1 MNRDDPRAT
10 EGETDIAIVGM
21 AARLPGAAGLDGYWH
36 LLREGRSAIRRLTDD
51 ELLAAGESPAAIRRK
66 DYVPFAAPLDRF
78 EQFDADFFGL
88 SPKEAAI
95 MDPQHRQFLEVAWEA
110 LEVAGHPPE
119 SVEGPVG
126 VFAGCGMGSYFY
138 FNVCSHPELLRDTG
152 MFLLR
157 HTGNDKDFLST
168 RLSHILDLRGPSLT
182 LQTACSTSLV
192 ATHYA
197 AQALLNGECD
207 MALAGGVTIELPQ
220 GRGYLYKEGE
230 ILSPDGEC
238 HAFDHRAKGTVF
250 GSGAGVVVLRRL
262 ADALA
267 DGDHIWAVIRGSAVN
282 NDGSDKAGY
291 LAPSVGG
298 QAEAVADAQ
307 AIAGITADTVDYVEC
322 HGTGTYLG
330 DPIEVAALTQAFR
343 ETTDA
348 TGYCRIGSVKTNIGH
363 LDTAAGVASL
373 IKASLALHHREIP
386 PSLGFEKPNPAIDF
400 ENSPFRVNDR
410 LTPFESAKGPRRA
423 GVNSLGVGGTNAHV
437 VLEEAPARAASE
449 PSDWPF
455 QLLTVSG
462 HSKAALEANA
472 RRLAEH
478 LRAHPEQDIADVA
491 WTLKEGRRAFEHRRV
506 VVAESHAE
514 AAALLETGDRARV
527 FTHRALRGTPQ
538 PVFMFPGGGAQYVG
552 MARDLYET
560 EPVFADWIDRGLDVL
575 QPKLDYDVRALWLA
589 EGAEAEPAA
598 RRLTTP
604 SVQLPLIMIVEVALA
619 RLFESWGV
627 APAALIGH
635 SMGENAAACVAG
647 VMRFEDCIGLVHLR
661 GRLMDEAERGGMLS
675 VALPADE
682 LRARLGPDLDL
693 AAENAPGL
701 SVASGPQAALD
712 RLQAELAKDGIEAT
726 RIAIDIAAHSRLL
739 DPVLERFRD
748 YLRSIPLSPP
758 QIPVISNRTGTW
770 LTAAEA
776 TDPDYWVAHLRGTVR
791 FGAGMETLAEEPS
804 RLFLEMG
811 PGKALSAL
819 AKAQPGIEA
828 NRVVNALRHPEEA
841 VPDDVHFIGTLGRLW
856 ALGARF
862 DWGQIWGEARRN
874 RVVLPTYAFQHA
886 PYFIERAA
894 PLAAAEE
901 TLPMRVEGVENWGWR
916 LRWKP
921 AYADCT
927 LDVAAGETG
936 PPRTWLIFA
945 DEAGLADRAAAKL
958 RDGGHRVVSVRPG
971 DAFARLGDQDYT
983 LAPEQGREGY
993 ERLLADLLSRGLA
1006 PARIAHFWLVTEGEG
1021 FRPGSS
1027 FFHRVQEQG
1036 FWSLLFLGQVL
1047 AAETLPEPPHIT
1059 VVTSGAAQVRDE
1071 ALPHP
1076 AKATVAGPAR
1086 VIPRELPGVTCATL
1100 DVALP
1105 QPVARK
1111 HRGAREAGMEALTL
1125 GVLEELLAKPSEH
1138 AAALRG
1144 ARRFVQ
1150 EAGREP
1156 LPKAE
1161 ALPVQPGDTVLVTGG
1176 FGGIGL
1182 SVAERL
1188 ARDFG
1193 CRFVLVSRS
1202 GLPPRANWAA
1212 ELMRRAP
1219 ADSVARRIRAVQA
1232 LESAGAEVMVA
1243 EADVTNAEDMR
1254 EVVEA
1259 ATDRFGRIAGVI
1271 HAAGVV
1277 DDAPLMAKTL
1287 SSVED
1292 VLAPKLHGTQV
1303 LDTLFPDGALDWM
1316 VLFSSTSTVTAPAGQ
1331 VDYVAA
1337 NEYLNAYAR
1346 SRRGGRTRVL
1356 ALNWGIWS
1364 EVGMAAEAVAR
1375 RTGDLPEPPVVPL
1388 QAPLLDAA
1396 TFDAGG
1402 HRLLTARWATAN
1414 RWVLDEHR
1422 TRDGRA
1428 LFPGTGYPELAA
1440 EALAAQGEDGPF
1452 EIRDLWFLRPLEV
1465 GDGQPREVRV
1475 RLRRDA
1481 AGYAMEVQA
1490 AAEVDG
1496 RRAWTR
1502 MAEATLALL
1511 PMAPPQPLDIAALEA
1526 RCTRAMAEA
1535 AQGMPGAQEAHL
1547 TFGPR
1552 WRVLTR
1558 TALGD
1563 GEGVAHLRLPAAAAG
1578 DAGYALHPALMDI
1591 ATGWA
1596 MELIA
1601 GYDGRELWVPLTY
1614 GRLRVHAPL
1623 PAAIVSWV
1631 RNAGDNRA
1639 DAATARFDI
1648 TLAAPDGTVC
1658 VEIEGFQ
1665 IRRMEGGLAPSAAPT
1680 AREVEFDDEA
1690 GTEAPLSPAEERL
1703 AHNLS
1708 QGITPADGAEAFLRA
1723 LGSDAPQVIVSS
1735 LPLDALVAQAR
1746 VSDAATGSGARF
1758 DRPALEGDYVAPE
1771 TPTEEVLAQ
1780 FWSELLGVAQVGA
1793 EDSFFDLGGHS
1804 LIAVRLFA
1812 QIRKRF
1818 GVDLPISVLFE
1829 APTIRACAAL
1839 IDAETGGA
1847 GEDAGQTPKPA
1858 TVRRFTHLVP
1868 MHEGEGGPK
1877 TPFFLVAGMF
1887 GNVLNL
1893 RHLAH
1898 LLGTDRP
1905 FYGLQARGLY
1915 GGAEPHRDLSEA
1927 AADMIAEIRQVQPH
1941 GPYLLGGF
1949 SGGGLTA
1956 YDMARQL
1963 TAAGEEVALVV
1974 LLDTPLPGRHDL
1986 SRRDRLLIHWQELQ
2000 RHGLRYPAK
2009 WLAGK
2014 IRYKHA
2020 MRAKAEAGPSAEHA
2034 FHDAEIE
2041 AAFHDA
2047 LSRYRMAP
2055 WDGRVALF
2063 RPALQPRWIVSGGR
2077 PVSEE
2082 RAYLSPD
2089 NGWGAWVPGVEVH
2102 EVPGD
2107 HDSMVLEPNARVL
2120 AQRMRRAIEAAER
2133 EAAGMVTVR
2142 PAPRQ
2147 AAE

>member
-589 EGAEAEPAA
+589 EGAEAELAA

-712 RLQAELAKDGIEAT
+712 RLQAELAAGGIEAT

-936 PPRTWLIFA
+936 APRTWLIFA
-945 DEAGLADRAAAKL
+945 DEAGLADRA
-958 RDGGHRVVSVRPG
+958 
-971 DAFARLGDQDYT
+971 
-983 LAPEQGREGY
+983 
-993 ERLLADLLSRGLA
+993 
-1006 PARIAHFWLVTEGEG
+1006 
-1021 FRPGSS
+1021 
-1027 FFHRVQEQG
+1027 
-1036 FWSLLFLGQVL
+1036 
-1047 AAETLPEPPHIT
+1047 
-1059 VVTSGAAQVRDE
+1059 
-1071 ALPHP
+1071 
-1076 AKATVAGPAR
+1076 
-1086 VIPRELPGVTCATL
+1086 
-1100 DVALP
+1100 
-1105 QPVARK
+1105 
-1111 HRGAREAGMEALTL
+1111 
-1125 GVLEELLAKPSEH
+1125 
-1138 AAALRG
+1138 
-1144 ARRFVQ
+1144 
-1150 EAGREP
+1150 
-1156 LPKAE
+1156 
-1161 ALPVQPGDTVLVTGG
+1161 
-1176 FGGIGL
+1176 
-1182 SVAERL
+1182 
-1188 ARDFG
+1188 
-1193 CRFVLVSRS
+1193 
-1202 GLPPRANWAA
+1202 
-1212 ELMRRAP
+1212 
-1219 ADSVARRIRAVQA
+1219 
-1232 LESAGAEVMVA
+1232 
-1243 EADVTNAEDMR
+1243 
-1254 EVVEA
+1254 
-1259 ATDRFGRIAGVI
+1259 
-1271 HAAGVV
+1271 
-1277 DDAPLMAKTL
+1277 
-1287 SSVED
+1287 
-1292 VLAPKLHGTQV
+1292 
-1303 LDTLFPDGALDWM
+1303 
-1316 VLFSSTSTVTAPAGQ
+1316 
-1331 VDYVAA
+1331 
-1337 NEYLNAYAR
+1337 
-1346 SRRGGRTRVL
+1346 
-1356 ALNWGIWS
+1356 
-1364 EVGMAAEAVAR
+1364 
-1375 RTGDLPEPPVVPL
+1375 
-1388 QAPLLDAA
+1388 
-1396 TFDAGG
+1396 
-1402 HRLLTARWATAN
+1402 
-1414 RWVLDEHR
+1414 
-1422 TRDGRA
+1422 
-1428 LFPGTGYPELAA
+1428 
-1440 EALAAQGEDGPF
+1440 
-1452 EIRDLWFLRPLEV
+1452 
-1465 GDGQPREVRV
+1465 
-1475 RLRRDA
+1475 
-1481 AGYAMEVQA
+1481 
-1490 AAEVDG
+1490 
-1496 RRAWTR
+1496 
-1502 MAEATLALL
+1502 
-1511 PMAPPQPLDIAALEA
+1511 
-1526 RCTRAMAEA
+1526 
-1535 AQGMPGAQEAHL
+1535 
-1547 TFGPR
+1547 
-1552 WRVLTR
+1552 
-1558 TALGD
+1558 
-1563 GEGVAHLRLPAAAAG
+1563 
-1578 DAGYALHPALMDI
+1578 
-1591 ATGWA
+1591 
-1596 MELIA
+1596 
-1601 GYDGRELWVPLTY
+1601 
-1614 GRLRVHAPL
+1614 
-1623 PAAIVSWV
+1623 
-1631 RNAGDNRA
+1631 
-1639 DAATARFDI
+1639 
-1648 TLAAPDGTVC
+1648 
-1658 VEIEGFQ
+1658 
-1665 IRRMEGGLAPSAAPT
+1665 
-1680 AREVEFDDEA
+1680 
-1690 GTEAPLSPAEERL
+1690 
-1703 AHNLS
+1703 
-1708 QGITPADGAEAFLRA
+1708 
-1723 LGSDAPQVIVSS
+1723 
-1735 LPLDALVAQAR
+1735 
-1746 VSDAATGSGARF
+1746 
-1758 DRPALEGDYVAPE
+1758 
-1771 TPTEEVLAQ
+1771 
-1780 FWSELLGVAQVGA
+1780 
-1793 EDSFFDLGGHS
+1793 
-1804 LIAVRLFA
+1804 
-1812 QIRKRF
+1812 
-1818 GVDLPISVLFE
+1818 
-1829 APTIRACAAL
+1829 
-1839 IDAETGGA
+1839 
-1847 GEDAGQTPKPA
+1847 
-1858 TVRRFTHLVP
+1858 
-1868 MHEGEGGPK
+1868 
-1877 TPFFLVAGMF
+1877 
-1887 GNVLNL
+1887 
-1893 RHLAH
+1893 
-1898 LLGTDRP
+1898 
-1905 FYGLQARGLY
+1905 
-1915 GGAEPHRDLSEA
+1915 
-1927 AADMIAEIRQVQPH
+1927 
-1941 GPYLLGGF
+1941 
-1949 SGGGLTA
+1949 
-1956 YDMARQL
+1956 
-1963 TAAGEEVALVV
+1963 
-1974 LLDTPLPGRHDL
+1974 
-1986 SRRDRLLIHWQELQ
+1986 
-2000 RHGLRYPAK
+2000 
-2009 WLAGK
+2009 
-2014 IRYKHA
+2014 
-2020 MRAKAEAGPSAEHA
+2020 
-2034 FHDAEIE
+2034 
-2041 AAFHDA
+2041 
-2047 LSRYRMAP
+2047 
-2055 WDGRVALF
+2055 
-2063 RPALQPRWIVSGGR
+2063 
-2077 PVSEE
+2077 
-2082 RAYLSPD
+2082 
-2089 NGWGAWVPGVEVH
+2089 
-2102 EVPGD
+2102 
-2107 HDSMVLEPNARVL
+2107 
-2120 AQRMRRAIEAAER
+2120 
-2133 EAAGMVTVR
+2133 
-2142 PAPRQ
+2142 
-2147 AAE
+2147 